1 MFYNIKNG
9 GHDGQERSLFMSD
22 IRSQVLMFTQQ
33 LEHLNR
39 SKEEIIEKVKQLPYL
54 DQYALIIHD
63 KDVNQDGS
71 PVKPHIHLVLCLKQ
85 RVRITQ
91 IAKEL
96 NQKPQYFEV
105 MTKRGNDIETSRNN
119 AFAYL
124 IHNTIQA
131 KKEGKYQ
138 YSPSEV
144 IANFDYV
151 KLINRLQ
158 QITFYSPKQVLADF
172 NSGNIDKLEALK
184 RIKDCNSPRIPQFVT
199 TINKMEEIN
208 NEAKQAKWIEKKK
221 KSQKPITVIWI
232 YGFSGTGKT
241 EFAKHIAKKYSP
253 DNRYDFTGSTR
264 DLFQNIGTASSLI
277 IDEIR
282 PKDIKFNDLLKITDP
297 FNYRKFGPSRY
308 HDQAIIADTIIFT
321 SPYSPVQF
329 FMKYKLDNKD
339 SFKQL
344 QRRIAITIKV
354 TDKQII
360 QLDPI
365 TKPTIK
371 LTPDELL
378 NAIALD
384 QTYSIT
390 YTNRAISKNLYIKT
404 NPQQSNLLL
413 SDLL

>member
-1 MFYNIKNG
+1 
-9 GHDGQERSLFMSD
+9 MSD
-22 IRSQVLMFTQQ
+22 IRSQVIMFTQQ
-33 LEHLNR
+33 LKHLSC
-39 SKEEIIEKVKQLPYL
+39 SKKELIEEVKQLPYL
-54 DQYALIIHD
+54 DQYALITHN
-63 KDVNQDGS
+63 KDVKDDGT
-71 PVKPHIHLVLCLKQ
+71 PVTPHIHLVICFKQ

-91 IAKEL
+91 IAKSL
-96 NQKPQYFEV
+96 FQKSQYFET

-124 IHNTIQA
+124 VHQTSQA
-131 KKEGKYQ
+131 KQQGKYQ
-138 YSPSEV
+138 YNPSEV
-144 IANFDYV
+144 TANFDY
-151 KLINRLQ
+151 KTLINNLKQ
-158 QITFYSPKQVLADF
+158 STFYAPKQVLSDF
-172 NSGNIDKLEALK
+172 NTGKIDKLEALK
-184 RIKDCNSPRIPQFVT
+184 RIKESNSTRIPQYVSS
-199 TINKMEEIN
+199 INKIDEIN
-208 NEAKQAKWIEKKK
+208 VEIKQKKWIDEHEKSK
-221 KSQKPITVIWI
+221 KPITIIWI
-232 YGFSGTGKT
+232 YGPAGVGKT
-241 EFAKHIAKKYSP
+241 EFAKHIAIKYSS
-253 DNRYDFTGSTR
+253 NKKYDFTGSTK
-264 DLFQNIGTASSLI
+264 DLFQTIGTANSLI

-297 FNYRKFGPSRY
+297 YNYRKFAPSRY
-308 HDQAIIADTIIFT
+308 YDKAIIADTIIFT
-321 SPYSPVQF
+321 SPYSPIHF
-329 FMKYKLDNKD
+329 FQKYKLDNND
-339 SFKQL
+339 NFKQL
-344 QRRIAITIKV
+344 QRRITLTIEV